1 MDVHGVVTYKDLY
14 ARKIANHHQRLG
26 PKLSSHF
33 ISNKHKTILNIIATT
48 TTTTTTIIPTPHFV
62 KLVSLEDN
70 ESNIKLNKF
79 ADIIPFIYL
88 HWLLVLIA
96 ILIAVVLLII
106 FICYCRR
113 FITIYRTRREPLS
126 NFYQYRTTK
135 RRIQPHSIHQPKA
148 LQFQY
153 LTTPP
158 CPSKSLECLNYQ
170 FHQQDLNNSDSPQ
183 VVRLGAYRNE
193 SLSTFTSSTS
203 YLPSTLSSRLST
215 RSFDPSLKMEPSYE
229 SQRVS
234 MTIDDEPNENPL
246 IIEIN

>member
-1 MDVHGVVTYKDLY
+1 MDVNGVVTDKDLY

-33 ISNKHKTILNIIATT
+33 ISNKHQAILNIIATT
-48 TTTTTTIIPTPHFV
+48 TTTTTIIPTPHSV

-70 ESNIKLNKF
+70 ESNIKLDKF

-135 RRIQPHSIHQPKA
+135 RRIHPDSIHQPKA

-183 VVRLGAYRNE
+183 VVRLGTYRNE

-215 RSFDPSLKMEPSYE
+215 RSFDPTLKVYE
-229 SQRVS
+229 SQRAS
-234 MTIDDEPNENPL
+234 MTIDDEPNENSL